1 MKKSEELKQEAQQEE
16 SYFAYMAKMNKSMRE
31 ARLERFEDG
40 YNEKLEINNCIV
52 IPFNGSKIVIDT
64 QTEKFGIVDY
74 YPKANKILIRKDNK
88 WITQG
93 LRWINESLLKQFIT
107 SCEKWM
113 KPQKDSRGS
122 YDGLITP
129 LGKQP
134 TNFKFAQEISISDLY
149 E

>member
-16 SYFAYMAKMNKSMRE
+16 SDFAYMAKMNKSMRE

-40 YNEKLEINNCIV
+40 YTEKLEINNCIV

-88 WITQG
+88 WITHG
-93 LRWINESLLKQFIT
+93 LRWINESLLK
-107 SCEKWM
+107 
-113 KPQKDSRGS
+113 
-122 YDGLITP
+122 
-129 LGKQP
+129 
-134 TNFKFAQEISISDLY
+134 
-149 E
+149 